1 MLFKKNKIIKSVWV
15 LGSNSLV
22 AQSICI
28 ELAKNGCEKFYL
40 ITRDSEKSKKFAN
53 NLKKNYKVQTI
64 EKTINLNCQNEEN
77 EKNFYKVEDF
87 DLYLVTAGYLGNNG
101 VARFDFNEAKNIINC
116 NYFGIVPWINAIATP
131 ERIAKSS
138 RLWVFT
144 SVAADRGRPSN
155 YYYGSA
161 KAGLQNMCE
170 GLMSSCYDKPF
181 SVRIIKAGYMA
192 TPMTFGKVPNFL
204 CIKTEDVARILLKN
218 NSKRGVEYLPWHWRP
233 IMFLIRLMPNFLVSR
248 L

>member
-1 MLFKKNKIIKSVWV
+1 MLLNNNKIIKSIWV

-28 ELAKNGCEKFYL
+28 ELAKNGCENFYL
-40 ITRDSEKSKKFAN
+40 ISRDKEKSKKFVK
-53 NLKKNYKVQTI
+53 NLKNNNNVQI
-64 EKTINLNCQNEEN
+64 KEKIINLNCQNVEN
-77 EKNFYKVEDF
+77 EKDFYKVADF
-87 DLYLVTAGYLGNNG
+87 DLYLITAGYLGNNDL
-101 VARFDFNEAKNIINC
+101 ARVDFNEAKNIINS

-131 ERIAKSS
+131 ERIKKSY

-161 KAGLQNMCE
+161 KAGLQNICE
-170 GLMSSCYDKPF
+170 GLMSSCYGKPF

-192 TPMTFGKVPNFL
+192 TPMTIGKVPNFL
-204 CIKTEDVARILLKN
+204 CIKATNVARILLKN
-218 NSKRGVEYLPWHWRP
+218 NSKRGVEYLPWPWGL
-233 IMFLIRLMPNFLVSR
+233 IMMLVKIMPNFLVSR

>member
-1 MLFKKNKIIKSVWV
+1 MLLKKNRIIKSVWV

-28 ELAKNGCEKFYL
+28 ELAKNGCEKFHL
-40 ITRDSEKSKKFAN
+40 ISRDIQKSKRFYQFLKN
-53 NLKKNYKVQTI
+53 NYNVQVEEI
-64 EKTINLNCQNEEN
+64 IFDLNCINESY
-77 EKNFYKVEDF
+77 EKDFYKVDDF
-87 DLYLVTAGYLGNNG
+87 DLYLVTAGFLGNNEI
-101 VARFDFNEAKNIINC
+101 ARVNFYEAKKIIMS

-131 ERIAKSS
+131 NRIKKSY
-138 RLWVFT
+138 RLWIFT

-161 KAGLQNMCE
+161 KAGLQNLCE
-170 GLMSSCYDKPF
+170 GLLASCYKKPF

-192 TPMTFGKVPNFL
+192 TEMTKDKVPDFL
-204 CIKTEDVARILLKN
+204 CINTKNVAKILLKN
-218 NSKRGVEYLPWHWRP
+218 NSRRGVEYLPWYWAP
-233 IMFLIRLMPNFLVSR
+233 VMFLVKLMPNSLISK